1 MSSAIV
7 SADALP
13 PTEQHPLAVRVTHW
27 INAAAI
33 VVMIGSGLQIHNA
46 HPIAPVL
53 FPDWLTIGGWLGG
66 ALLWHFAAM
75 WVFAVNL
82 LAMIGYGLATGR
94 YRRRL
99 WPIRPREVLADI
111 AAALKGRLA
120 HADLATYNGVQ
131 KLLYA
136 GVIAVM
142 VLLVLSGIAI
152 WKPVQ
157 FRWLTD
163 LMGGFQG
170 ARLVHFLAMSAVA
183 GFILVHVAMAL
194 IVPKTLRAML
204 RGH

>member
-1 MSSAIV
+1 MP
-7 SADALP
+7 ADAARP
-13 PTEQHPLAVRVTHW
+13 VKQHPLTVRITHW
-27 INAAAI
+27 VNAASI

-46 HPIAPVL
+46 HPIVPFV

-66 ALLWHFAAM
+66 ALLWHLAAM

-82 LAMIGYGLATGR
+82 VVMVGYGLASGR

-99 WPIRPREVLADI
+99 WPIRPGEVIADVS
-111 AAALKGRLA
+111 AALKGRLA

-136 GVIAVM
+136 GVIAMM
-142 VLLVLSGIAI
+142 VLLILSGIAI

-170 ARLVHFLAMSAVA
+170 ARVMHFLAMSAVA
-183 GFILVHVAMAL
+183 GFILVHVFMAVL
-194 IVPKTLRAML
+194 VPRTLRAML